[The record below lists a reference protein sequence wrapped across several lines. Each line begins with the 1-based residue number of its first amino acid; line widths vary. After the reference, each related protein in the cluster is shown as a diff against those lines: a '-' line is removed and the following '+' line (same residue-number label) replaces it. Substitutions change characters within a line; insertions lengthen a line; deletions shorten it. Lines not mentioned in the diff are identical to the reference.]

1 MMPERTTA
9 AGTVTENSKP
19 TTKYTYD
26 YDRLSPLAMIG
37 ALPDVEAFSARPA
50 WIHLVARSALEILIN
65 TIMIQV
71 KSRGDNVEFVQHV
84 LKNVQAVA
92 QQLGGE
98 GRL

>member
-1 MMPERTTA
+1 MPERTTA

-50 WIHLVARSALEILIN
+50 WIHLVARSALEIPQSIN
-65 TIMIQV
+65 I
-71 KSRGDNVEFVQHV
+71 
-84 LKNVQAVA
+84 
-92 QQLGGE
+92 
-98 GRL
+98 